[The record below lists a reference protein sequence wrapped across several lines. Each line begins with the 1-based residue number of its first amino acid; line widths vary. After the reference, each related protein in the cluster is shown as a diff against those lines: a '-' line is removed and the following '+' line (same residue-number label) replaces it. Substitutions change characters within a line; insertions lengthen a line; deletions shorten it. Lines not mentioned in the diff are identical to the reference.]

1 MKKRPK
7 SKHLVHLQKKIA
19 GLNESAL
26 QRFVERARKA
36 VGLRGTVNVLVTS
49 SAAIRS
55 LNRRFR
61 SQNKATDVL
70 SFPYH
75 SSGSE
80 CAKRPKTGWRHCH
93 LGRTLPAKTQ
103 RVSAILAALGDENP
117 GAARNSASGGL

>member
-26 QRFVERARKA
+26 QRFVVRARKA

-55 LNRRFR
+55 LNRQFR
-61 SQNKATDVL
+61 SQNRQRTCCRFTIIHPPEL
-70 SFPYH
+70 R
-75 SSGSE
+75 
-80 CAKRPKTGWRHCH
+80 KR
-93 LGRTLPAKTQ
+93 
-103 RVSAILAALGDENP
+103 
-117 GAARNSASGGL
+117 